1 MAADSKKPDSKGA
14 SGKAKPGAAS
24 ASGRKPVT
32 IDLEAREVKGGAAP
46 KTASGS
52 ATAAAAA
59 RGGSASTQSKTPD
72 QGKAAS
78 SQTAAGKAAG
88 GKTPPEK
95 PATDKPA
102 AAKPAGVQAS
112 SSASSQTASAKS
124 AATAGQSAATASA
137 SGASAK
143 PTSGASASGTSAAGT
158 SASGASAS
166 GTASS
171 PAGSVGVN
179 RTEATK
185 DDKSAAAAAKPVSSG
200 DAPAKEPAKAE
211 PSERQSG
218 SGIGGLLIAALAGGA
233 VALGGA
239 YGLQRSGYL
248 PLAPGP
254 AGQEML
260 AEVAATQSRVA
271 GLEDRLAELAKGGDT
286 GAALTALTARVAALE
301 AAVKSA
307 EGAGAQEVAARVAE
321 VEAGLGELRR
331 FVSSGGAGETAGLAS
346 LQESQ
351 AAMDKTLGAM
361 RKSLGEQGERI
372 AALATSVEP
381 LGARLDQTGGAL
393 AGLTQTVTELGEKTT
408 SLGTKLE
415 ERAGEMASLAARITT
430 LGDQAG
436 AAREALGER
445 LATLEG
451 RLAPLEEQL
460 GGIGARETAARAI
473 AVSTLKATLDQGKPF
488 ETELAAVAS
497 ALPKDTDLGA
507 LRAVAKTGV
516 ATRQALLAEFPPV
529 ARAMTAR
536 LDKPAEGDFV
546 DSFLSNARSL
556 VSIRQPGE
564 SDAATPEGALGRM
577 EARVA
582 RGDLAGALEAYDS
595 LPEAVRSAG
604 ADWAAAARA
613 RLAADRL
620 LDQVT
625 GEVLSSLSGSA
636 G

>member
-14 SGKAKPGAAS
+14 SGKEKPGAAS

-46 KTASGS
+46 KTASAS
-52 ATAAAAA
+52 TAAAGTA
-59 RGGSASTQSKTPD
+59 RGGPASTQSKTLD

-78 SQTAAGKAAG
+78 PTASSTAGQTTSQTTTSQAAG

-102 AAKPAGVQAS
+102 AARPAGAPASTQA
-112 SSASSQTASAKS
+112 ASAKP
-124 AATAGQSAATASA
+124 AATAGQSTATASAASA

-143 PTSGASASGTSAAGT
+143 PASGTPASGAAASGTTSSPPGAAGT
-158 SASGASAS
+158 A
-166 GTASS
+166 
-171 PAGSVGVN
+171 
-179 RTEATK
+179 RTETPK
-185 DDKSAAAAAKPVSSG
+185 DDKSAFVAAKPASSG
-200 DAPAKEPAKAE
+200 AAPAKEPAA
-211 PSERQSG
+211 RQSG
-218 SGIGGLLIAALAGGA
+218 SGIGGLLIAALAGGV

-248 PLAPGP
+248 PLASGP
-254 AGQEML
+254 AGQEMQ

-286 GAALTALTARVAALE
+286 GAALTALTTRVAELETALK
-301 AAVKSA
+301 AA
-307 EGAGAQEVAARVAE
+307 EGAGAQEITARVAE

-331 FVSSGGAGETAGLAS
+331 FVSSGGAGETAALAS

-351 AAMDKTLGAM
+351 AAMDKTLGAVS
-361 RKSLGEQGERI
+361 KSLGEQGERI

-381 LGARLDQTGGAL
+381 LSARLDQTGGAL
-393 AGLTQTVTELGEKTT
+393 AGLTQTVTELGEKTAT
-408 SLGTKLE
+408 LGTKLE
-415 ERAGEMASLAARITT
+415 ERAGEMASLVARVTS
-430 LGDQAG
+430 LDDQAG
-436 AAREALGER
+436 AAREAISER

-451 RLAPLEEQL
+451 RFTPLEEQL

-473 AVSTLKATLDQGKPF
+473 AVSTLKATLDQGRPF

-507 LRAVAKTGV
+507 LRAVAKTGA

-536 LDKPAEGDFV
+536 LDQPAEGDFV

-564 SDAATPEGALGRM
+564 SDAATPQGALGRM

-595 LPEAVRSAG
+595 LPENVRAAG

-620 LDQVT
+620 VDQVT
-625 GEVLSSLSGSA
+625 GEVLSSLSGS
-636 G
+636 GG

>member
-32 IDLEAREVKGGAAP
+32 IDLEAREVKGGAAA

-52 ATAAAAA
+52 TTAAAAA
-59 RGGSASTQSKTPD
+59 RGASASAQGKTPA

-78 SQTAAGKAAG
+78 PTTGQTTDQATSQTTASKAAG
-88 GKTPPEK
+88 GKTTAEK
-95 PATDKPA
+95 PASDKPA
-102 AAKPAGVQAS
+102 AAKPTGAQAS
-112 SSASSQTASAKS
+112 SQAASAKP
-124 AATAGQSAATASA
+124 AATVGQSAATGAAASA
-137 SGASAK
+137 SGASTK
-143 PTSGASASGTSAAGT
+143 PGSGT
-158 SASGASAS
+158 SASGTSAS

-171 PAGSVGVN
+171 PKAAGAGQ
-179 RTEATK
+179 TETTK
-185 DDKSAAAAAKPVSSG
+185 DDKSAAAAEKPTSSG
-200 DAPAKEPAKAE
+200 AAPAKEPVKTE
-211 PSERQSG
+211 PAARQSG

-239 YGLQRSGYL
+239 YGLQRGGYL
-248 PLAPGP
+248 PTGSAP
-254 AGQEML
+254 AGQEMQ
-260 AEVAATQSRVA
+260 AEVAATQSRIA

-286 GAALTALTARVAALE
+286 GTALTALTTRVAALE

-307 EGAGAQEVAARVAE
+307 EGAGAQELAARVAE

-351 AAMDKTLGAM
+351 AEMDKTLGAM

-393 AGLTQTVTELGEKTT
+393 AGLTQTVTELGEKTA

-415 ERAGEMASLAARITT
+415 ERAGEMASLATRVTT

-473 AVSTLKATLDQGKPF
+473 AVSTLKATLDQSRPF

-497 ALPKDTDLGA
+497 ALPKDTDLSA

-536 LDKPAEGDFV
+536 LDKPAQGDFV

-595 LPEAVRSAG
+595 LPENVRSAG

-625 GEVLSSLSGSA
+625 GEVLSSLSGS
-636 G
+636 GG

>member
-14 SGKAKPGAAS
+14 SGKEKPGAAS

-32 IDLEAREVKGGAAP
+32 IDLEAREVKGGATP

-52 ATAAAAA
+52 ATAAGAA
-59 RGGSASTQSKTPD
+59 RGGSVSAQSKTPD
-72 QGKAAS
+72 QGKPASEAPSPKAPSQAAAS
-78 SQTAAGKAAG
+78 QTTSGKAAS
-88 GKTPPEK
+88 EK
-95 PATDKPA
+95 PASDKPA
-102 AAKPAGVQAS
+102 AAKPTGAQAS
-112 SSASSQTASAKS
+112 AQAASAKP

-137 SGASAK
+137 
-143 PTSGASASGTSAAGT
+143 ASASGATAKPASGP
-158 SASGASAS
+158 SASGAAAS
-166 GTASS
+166 GTTSS
-171 PAGSVGVN
+171 PPGDAGTA
-179 RTEATK
+179 RTETPK
-185 DDKSAAAAAKPVSSG
+185 DDKSASAAAKPASSG
-200 DAPAKEPAKAE
+200 AAPAKEPVTAE
-211 PSERQSG
+211 PAARQFG

-239 YGLQRSGYL
+239 YGLQRGGYL
-248 PLAPGP
+248 PLPSGP
-254 AGQEML
+254 AGQEMQ

-286 GAALTALTARVAALE
+286 GAALTALTSRVAALE
-301 AAVKSA
+301 TALKAA
-307 EGAGAQEVAARVAE
+307 EGAGAQEVAARVAD

-331 FVSSGGAGETAGLAS
+331 FVSSGGAGETAALAS

-351 AAMDKTLGAM
+351 AAMDKTLGAVS
-361 RKSLGEQGERI
+361 KSLGEQGERI
-372 AALATSVEP
+372 GALATSVEP
-381 LGARLDQTGGAL
+381 LSARLDQTGGAL
-393 AGLTQTVTELGEKTT
+393 AGLTQTVTELGEKTAT
-408 SLGTKLE
+408 LGTKLE
-415 ERAGEMASLAARITT
+415 ERAGEMASLVARVTT

-436 AAREALGER
+436 AAREAISER

-451 RLAPLEEQL
+451 RFTPLEEQL

-516 ATRQALLAEFPPV
+516 ATRQALLSEFPAV

-536 LDKPAEGDFV
+536 LDQPAEGDFV

-564 SDAATPEGALGRM
+564 SDAATPQGALGRM

-582 RGDLAGALEAYDS
+582 RGDLTGALEAYDS
-595 LPEAVRSAG
+595 LPENVRAAG

-620 LDQVT
+620 VDQVT
-625 GEVLSSLSGSA
+625 GEVLSSLSGS
-636 G
+636 GG